1 MMGAKPGCA
10 FQYRFTG
17 RLSYR
22 QDGAGRRGDAMSDTK
37 AEPVSAQAH
46 ELLRDA
52 LVWDAHSGFWPA
64 PDTDLENLKR
74 WTDGGV
80 DFLSIDVG
88 FDVIAWTDAVLNL
101 AAYRAW
107 LAQRP
112 ERFVLV
118 ERGDDILRARKEGKL
133 AIAFDIEGANML
145 AGQVS
150 MVSLYYRLG
159 VRQML
164 FAYNLNNEAG
174 GGCHDDDH
182 GLTEFGRAVLKEMNR
197 VGMLVDLSH
206 AGFRTSMELAERS
219 TAPVIF
225 SHSNPKAMVP
235 HPRNITDEQMHAAV
249 ATGGIVGVNGVGRFL
264 GAAEPTAE
272 HLVRAIDMTVER
284 IGAGNVGIGLDYAWA
299 SIGLARHPKF
309 WPEEHYPAGAK
320 FSYVA
325 PGQLP
330 ETVERLLRLGY
341 KDPDIRGILGDN
353 FLRVARKVWK

>member
-1 MMGAKPGCA
+1 
-10 FQYRFTG
+10 
-17 RLSYR
+17 
-22 QDGAGRRGDAMSDTK
+22 MSEVMTV
-37 AEPVSAQAH
+37 PVSARAR

-52 LVWDAHSGFWPA
+52 LVWDAHSGFWPT
-64 PDTDLENLKR
+64 PDVDLENLTR
-74 WTDGGV
+74 WTDGSV
-80 DFLSIDVG
+80 DYLSIDVG
-88 FDVIAWTDAVLNL
+88 FDVVPWTDTVLNL

-118 ERGDDILRARKEGKL
+118 ETADDIVRAKKEGKL
-133 AIAFDIEGANML
+133 AITFDIEGAKML

-150 MVSLYYRLG
+150 MVSMYYRLG

-164 FAYNLNNEAG
+164 FAYNLNNEAA
-174 GGCHDDDH
+174 GGCHDNDQ

-225 SHSNPKAMVP
+225 SHANPKAMIA
-235 HPRNITDEQMHAAV
+235 HPRNITDEQMRAAV
-249 ATGGIVGVNGVGRFL
+249 ATGGIVGVNGVGRFV
-264 GAAEPTAE
+264 GAENPVAE
-272 HLVRAIDMTVER
+272 HLVRAIEMTVER
-284 IGAGNVGIGLDYAWA
+284 VGAANVGIGLDYSWG
-299 SIGLARHPKF
+299 SNVNARDRNY
-309 WPEEHYPAGAK
+309 WPEEHYPAGVK
-320 FSYVA
+320 FSYV
-325 PGQLP
+325 PPSELP

-341 KDPDIRGILGDN
+341 KDADIRGILGEN

>member
-1 MMGAKPGCA
+1 
-10 FQYRFTG
+10 
-17 RLSYR
+17 
-22 QDGAGRRGDAMSDTK
+22 MSDVMT
-37 AEPVSAQAH
+37 APVSARAR

-52 LVWDAHSGFWPA
+52 LVWDAHSGFWPT
-64 PDTDLENLKR
+64 PDVDLENLTR
-74 WTDGGV
+74 WTEGGV
-80 DFLSIDVG
+80 DYLSIDVG
-88 FDVIAWTDAVLNL
+88 FDVVPWTDTVLNL

-107 LAQRP
+107 LAARP

-118 ERGDDILRARKEGKL
+118 ERADDIVRAKAEKKL
-133 AIAFDIEGANML
+133 AITFDIEGAKML

-150 MVSLYYRLG
+150 MVSMYYRLG

-164 FAYNLNNEAG
+164 FAYNLNNEAA

-182 GLTEFGRAVLKEMNR
+182 GLTDFGRAILKEMNR

-225 SHSNPKAMVP
+225 SHANPKAMIA
-235 HPRNITDEQMHAAV
+235 HPRNITDEQMRAAV
-249 ATGGIVGVNGVGRFL
+249 ATGGIVGVNGVGRFV
-264 GAAEPTAE
+264 GAEKPVAE
-272 HLVRAIDMTVER
+272 HLVRAIEMTVER
-284 IGAGNVGIGLDYAWA
+284 VGAANVGIGLDYSWT
-299 SIGLARHPKF
+299 STGLTRDPKY
-309 WPEEHYPAGAK
+309 WPAEHYPAGK

-325 PGQLP
+325 PGELP

-341 KDPDIRGILGDN
+341 KEADIRGILGEN

>member
-1 MMGAKPGCA
+1 MS
-10 FQYRFTG
+10 Q
-17 RLSYR
+17 
-22 QDGAGRRGDAMSDTK
+22 AMTAPISDR
-37 AEPVSAQAH
+37 ARA
-46 ELLRDA
+46 LLRDA

-74 WTDGGV
+74 WTEGGV
-80 DFLSIDVG
+80 DYLSIDVG
-88 FDVIAWTDAVLNL
+88 FDVIPWTDAVRNL
-101 AAYRAW
+101 AAYRSW

-112 ERFVLV
+112 ERFILV
-118 ERGDDILRARKEGKL
+118 EQADDILRAKKEGKL

-150 MVSLYYRLG
+150 MVPLYYRLG

-174 GGCHDDDH
+174 GGCHDDDR

-206 AGFRTSMELAERS
+206 AGFRTSMELAEHS

-225 SHSNPKAMVP
+225 SHANPKAMVP
-235 HPRNITDEQMHAAV
+235 HPRNITDEQMRACV

-264 GAAEPTAE
+264 GAAEPAAE

-284 IGAGNVGIGLDYAWA
+284 VGAGNVGIGLDYAWA

-309 WPEEHYPAGAK
+309 WPEEHYPADAK
-320 FSYVA
+320 FSYAA
-325 PGQLP
+325 PDQLP

-341 KDPDIRGILGDN
+341 KEPEIHAILGEN
-353 FLRVARKVWK
+353 FLRVARRVWK